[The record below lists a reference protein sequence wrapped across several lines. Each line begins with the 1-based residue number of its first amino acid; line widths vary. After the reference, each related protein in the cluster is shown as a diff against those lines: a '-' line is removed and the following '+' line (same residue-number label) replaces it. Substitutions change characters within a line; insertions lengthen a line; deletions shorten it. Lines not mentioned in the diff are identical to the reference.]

1 MDNLTEEQRRNVVD
15 QVLEELN
22 EVEEEEETVIEN
34 EESPEVTSEMPEDLS
49 TPVSLTQQNRQA
61 TEQQKKKKKKKS
73 KASNLP
79 EAGSELPDDYV
90 EKYQEDLIDN
100 PFDPELPL
108 SQRVEYAIWKYRK
121 NHKFTEEKKAIFDNY
136 LKFGGI
142 ITGQNMFLGRT
153 TAADVDENGEMDYK
167 AAKLAIDTV
176 PDELEEGVEVSFSEV
191 AQVYFGNTFIREGR
205 FIAMQDFV
213 DAPNIV
219 DAFLR
224 YLQIRNV
231 APEYADDIAKARAI
245 VSQAKVELP
254 KCKKVS
260 VDMPGKL
267 NRACAIVFGDEST
280 SMDMSWMN
288 DASAKTMK
296 MFSEFLDEVVG
307 MTREEATNIVRSQMG
322 DIKGVHILKMLSFV
336 LAKVTS
342 ISPIPADAQ
351 SDAFFKV
358 TFTNYDDNKETYD
371 IVLEKKIIDNL
382 VLGMVARV
390 TLCKLS
396 NGEWYLEKATRIMPS
411 FYMEDDCLCE
421 EDYDY

>member
-1 MDNLTEEQRRNVVD
+1 MDNLTEEQRRDFVD
-15 QVLEELN
+15 QVLEELD

-34 EESPEVTSEMPEDLS
+34 EESPEETSEMPKDLS

-61 TEQQKKKKKKKS
+61 AEQQKKKKKKKKS
-73 KASNLP
+73 KSKLP

-100 PFDPELPL
+100 PFDPTLPL
-108 SQRVEYAIWKYRK
+108 SQRVEYAIWKYRR
-121 NHKFTEEKKAIFDNY
+121 NHKFTEEKNEIFANY

-142 ITGQNMFLGRT
+142 ITGQNMFLGGT
-153 TAADVDENGEMDYK
+153 TAADVDEDGEMDFK

-191 AQVYFGNTFIREGR
+191 AQVYLGNTFIRENR
-205 FIAMQDFV
+205 FIAMQNFIDT
-213 DAPNIV
+213 PNII

-254 KCKKVS
+254 KCKKLS

-267 NRACAIVFGDEST
+267 NRACAIVFGDESI
-280 SMDMSWMN
+280 SMDMSWMK

-296 MFSEFLDEVVG
+296 MFSEFLDEAVG
-307 MTREEATNIVRSQMG
+307 MTTEEATNIVRSQMG
-322 DIKGVHILKMLSFV
+322 DIKGVHVLKTLSFV

-342 ISPIPADAQ
+342 IPPIPADAQ
-351 SDAFFKV
+351 PDAFFKV
-358 TFTNYDDNKETYD
+358 TFTNYDDNKESYD
-371 IVLEKKIIDNL
+371 IIFEKKIIDNL

-411 FYMEDDCLCE
+411 FYMEDDCLS